1 MISKR
6 DLIVS
11 ISTVFLMLLLHKV
24 FVSAPTESIQD
35 IENNAASFSRTSDES
50 FERSKKAALE
60 VKKLESKMQKKD
72 AELAQLYSEQQGL
85 EVMKETIAK
94 QKEAIEIRDS
104 VITNLKIE
112 NNELSIALAQKDAAY
127 QAQLMATVAYK
138 EAMAEAKLKSGLKG
152 VVLGLG
158 LGLVFGK

>member
-50 FERSKKAALE
+50 FERSRKAALE
-60 VKKLESKMQKKD
+60 VKKLESKMQK
-72 AELAQLYSEQQGL
+72 
-85 EVMKETIAK
+85 
-94 QKEAIEIRDS
+94 
-104 VITNLKIE
+104 
-112 NNELSIALAQKDAAY
+112 
-127 QAQLMATVAYK
+127 
-138 EAMAEAKLKSGLKG
+138 
-152 VVLGLG
+152 
-158 LGLVFGK
+158 